1 MHSQIYGVM
10 SNDVAAERA
19 RRSMVRAV
27 HAPRPERP
35 PSAQLRARA
44 AFAVGRPTT
53 CQLFWAGVPRDYL
66 IPIPRI
72 EPTV

>member
-10 SNDVAAERA
+10 SNDVAAERT

-35 PSAQLRARA
+35 PSAPMRARA
-44 AFAVGRPTT
+44 AYAVGRMARRLDRET
-53 CQLFWAGVPRDYL
+53 ARRAVA
-66 IPIPRI
+66 
-72 EPTV
+72 